1 MRGKSVSKPE
11 ERPATD
17 ERPSQAPAR
26 KAYQKPRLQIYG
38 DLAEITKAI
47 LGSKTNDGAGHP
59 NKHFT
64 S

>member
-1 MRGKSVSKPE
+1 MTPKNT
-11 ERPATD
+11 PASD
-17 ERPSQAPAR
+17 DKPSQAPTR
-26 KAYQKPRLQIYG
+26 KTYQKPQLQVYG
-38 DLAEITKAI
+38 DLAEITNSI